1 MAFNRKVLR
10 ITLTL
15 SGENQSF
22 STENKNS
29 LSAIGLRASAEINYG
44 NGSPAP
50 SARVKIYGLP
60 IETADKLLR
69 IKFNSLNGLRD
80 AIAIEAGDQ
89 DSELVPVFKGGITF
103 AYPDFGDAPNVALII
118 ESQTAVLESMAP
130 VDAESYKGYQDV
142 VNIMGQI
149 CERVGYT
156 LESNDVN
163 AKLNDVYLCDT
174 DMKKI
179 RKLADDAD
187 LDLYLENNLV
197 AITPKG
203 QPRKIK
209 IPVISPETGLIGYPT
224 PTMIGVDF
232 KCFFDPLIRFGGIA
246 RIKNSTVERCN
257 GDWLI
262 YGSRSILETE
272 QESARW
278 HMEISA
284 QNLEDSKNVAI
295 KK

>member
-1 MAFNRKVLR
+1 M
-10 ITLTL
+10 
-15 SGENQSF
+15 
-22 STENKNS
+22 
-29 LSAIGLRASAEINYG
+29 RASAEINYG

-60 IETADKLLR
+60 IETTDKLLR

-80 AIAIEAGDQ
+80 TIAIEAGDQ

-179 RKLADDAD
+179 RKLADDAH

-209 IPVISPETGLIGYPT
+209 IPIVSPETGLIGYPT
-224 PTMIGVDF
+224 PTMVGVNF
-232 KCFFDPLIRFGGIA
+232 KCFFDPLVRFGGVV
-246 RIKNSTVERCN
+246 RIKDSEVKFCN

-262 YGSRSILETE
+262 YGIRSTLETE

-278 HMEISA
+278 HMEVST
-284 QNLEDSKNVAI
+284 QTLGDRNVAI